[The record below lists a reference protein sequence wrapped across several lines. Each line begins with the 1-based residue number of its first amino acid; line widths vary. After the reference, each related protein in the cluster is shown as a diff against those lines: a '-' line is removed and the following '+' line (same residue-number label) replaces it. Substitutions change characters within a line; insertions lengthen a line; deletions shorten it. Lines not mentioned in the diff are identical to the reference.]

1 MSNLDHALVL
11 AEAAHRG
18 QKDKLGR
25 PYIEHCR
32 RVVEAVGG
40 LDEKIVAYLHDVPEK
55 AEGWTP
61 ARLAAEGFSP
71 LIVAAVDA
79 MTRREGEDDAAFVRR
94 AAANR
99 LAREVKRA
107 DLEDNLFQAR
117 AAGLPT
123 GTYELGLRI
132 LQGELGAGEPSAG

>member
-1 MSNLDHALVL
+1 MSNLDHALSL

-25 PYIEHCR
+25 PYVEHCR
-32 RVVEAVGG
+32 RVVEAVDG

-55 AEGWTP
+55 AKGWTL

-71 LIVAAVDA
+71 SIVAAVDA

-99 LAREVKRA
+99 LARSVKRA
-107 DLEDNLFQAR
+107 DLEDNLCQAR
-117 AAGLPT
+117 EAGLPT
-123 GTYELGLRI
+123 GKYERGLGILRDEFEK
-132 LQGELGAGEPSAG
+132 GGDGT